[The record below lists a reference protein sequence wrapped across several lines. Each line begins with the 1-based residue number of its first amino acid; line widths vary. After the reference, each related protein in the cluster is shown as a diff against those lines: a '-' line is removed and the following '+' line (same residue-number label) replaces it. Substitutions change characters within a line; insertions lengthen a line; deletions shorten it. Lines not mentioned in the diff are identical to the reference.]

1 MKVRPSIMYPLR
13 PTDQA
18 RQCTALRET
27 DIRDYYL
34 PSPLVHTGGPHL
46 APTRTPAV
54 PLPAHRLKRRG
65 RD

>member
-1 MKVRPSIMYPLR
+1 MYPLR
-13 PTDQA
+13 LTDQA

-34 PSPLVHTGGPHL
+34 PSPLAHAGGL
-46 APTRTPAV
+46 QIASTRTPAV
-54 PLPAHRLKRRG
+54 PLPTHRLMRRG